1 MKVVRV
7 GHTLQQRGSRISWL
21 EWIVEHTSYL
31 AEDIWD
37 SVAETLV
44 ILWQG
49 CSFHA
54 DWFQVVADPSRWAS
68 YGVTYVWASS
78 NGASGAA
85 GGGRKHEGRKRA
97 AWLGSMQTVRCKADS
112 FARVDATRAATW
124 KQMVQRSESKGGWK
138 CWKKFRTCCVGLY
151 KEITILNH
159 MELFKNLIWDDNDN
173 LIWIQYGGN
182 EKLPSYIGIFSS
194 TMK

>member
-1 MKVVRV
+1 MAVSICV
-7 GHTLQQRGSRISWL
+7 GAR
-21 EWIVEHTSYL
+21 
-31 AEDIWD
+31 
-37 SVAETLV
+37 
-44 ILWQG
+44 
-49 CSFHA
+49 
-54 DWFQVVADPSRWAS
+54 
-68 YGVTYVWASS
+68 S
-78 NGASGAA
+78 NGAKPAPLEEA
-85 GGGRKHEGRKRA
+85 GSHEGRKRA

-173 LIWIQYGGN
+173 LI
-182 EKLPSYIGIFSS
+182 
-194 TMK
+194 